1 MKDPLSYSDY
11 RTKYKKYYG
20 INFNSKKYVIHH
32 MDLNHDNNDI
42 ENLLLL
48 PRELHAKYH
57 STLLKFRGFNRIN
70 GHKDLLVIDVRLTTN
85 LAICFESSLIDE
97 LYEVMNECSLWIDY
111 RSYLQGIMPNIHNI
125 VLEE

>member
-20 INFNSKKYVIHH
+20 INFNPKKYVIHH

-42 ENLLLL
+42 DNLLLL
-48 PRELHAKYH
+48 PRELHSKYH

-70 GHKDLLVIDVRLTTN
+70 GHKDMLVVDVRLSTSI
-85 LAICFESSLIDE
+85 AICYDNCLINE
-97 LYEVMNECSLWIDY
+97 LYEVMNECSIWIDY
-111 RSYLQGIMPNIHNI
+111 RSHLQGIMDNVHNI
-125 VLEE
+125 KLEE